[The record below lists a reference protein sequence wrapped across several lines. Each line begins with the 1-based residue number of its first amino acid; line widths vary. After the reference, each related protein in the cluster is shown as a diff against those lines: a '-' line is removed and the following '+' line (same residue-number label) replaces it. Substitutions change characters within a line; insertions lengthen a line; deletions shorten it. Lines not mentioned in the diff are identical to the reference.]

1 MASPS
6 PNLLPPPPSPSFPP
20 FEDIVHS
27 ESALLKHVSRNYA
40 HTSFETFTAEGYVDF
55 AYTVENMRWAA
66 FAQGD
71 IEPLPRREM
80 DRLWINIV
88 MEFWVKM
95 AWCWE
100 GDVEGVVIALLDRE
114 DGKGVEEMW
123 EDRKMDYPEL
133 NTRLCYPMIGH
144 KGIFEDYLDLGI
156 RAVINPEIRCYLEK
170 MEDGTNYDSES
181 ELGEAVYSLDL
192 DGFDPEDDAEGDT
205 EVEEATGLEDDAGI
219 DDAKIDDTEID
230 DGEINHAEI
239 NHADGGA
246 EAEEATE
253 IKENAQI
260 DDAEIDDGTA
270 FLEALDAAIEKAT
283 AEMEA
288 EGMVFEESDEDEN
301 EIKIKEEDEGAE
313 TSIYGIP
320 EAVSNLHL
328 TESGN
333 KDDVDKVVDD
343 IKQEDIK
350 QEKDVKQEKNIKQE
364 KDIKK
369 EEDGTGTITY
379 PIRSAISNLRLT
391 ESVQNI
397 LANTQAT
404 IPAPEIG
411 FTPPNPPSR
420 LGNATLAPDA
430 AIPTSHYAAGPPM
443 DGPSSPGPS
452 ASRAANNLREAVGRL
467 SAEEAGMII
476 VKAVMMQ
483 HPIKKELVDMLPF
496 LANIPSSTVF
506 RGENGFQKLLPN
518 VAPEAMTSPRVQT
531 TGLSGSYKIFH
542 GVSHLIPRNED
553 PAPAPK
559 DIICDTFDMA
569 YEDACK
575 TPGFWEHP
583 MWNGVEVY
591 KMSPLVLAQHYAA
604 HKEAAAFHAKPFV
617 FNPTRV
623 FQAPIAAN
631 VPTPVFQ
638 APTAATIPAPVFQ
651 AQTRCYNPANPFH
664 ARRAVHYPGL
674 LFQAQTG
681 THYPAPSFHGAN
693 YPTPN
698 TAPLSQADFY
708 AANYP
713 TPYGPLGFQV
723 PPPVSR
729 FATNPAPGFQ
739 APPPV
744 SRFASNPAPPFQ
756 APPPVS
762 RFSDPN
768 HIHLNY
774 LATPPAPPIFINLT
788 AADFKDLYSPPPNLT
803 AAYFEKMDKYGMHDY
818 LPMPRKRQDPKMRQD
833 PKIKIEEDEEEEDFK
848 MANERCY
855 SDSVLARKRARDV
868 EEGDEEVGVE
878 RPRKFSG

>member
-40 HTSFETFTAEGYVDF
+40 HTSFETFTTEGYVDF

-80 DRLWINIV
+80 DRLWINTV

-100 GDVEGVVIALLDRE
+100 GDVEGIVIALLDRE

-133 NTRLCYPMIGH
+133 DTRLCYPMIGH
-144 KGIFEDYLDLGI
+144 KGTFEDYLDLGI

-205 EVEEATGLEDDAGI
+205 EVEEAT
-219 DDAKIDDTEID
+219 
-230 DGEINHAEI
+230 
-239 NHADGGA
+239 
-246 EAEEATE
+246 E

-270 FLEALDAAIEKAT
+270 FLEALDATIEKAT
-283 AEMEA
+283 TEMEA
-288 EGMVFEESDEDEN
+288 EGMGKGDLGSGFGMAGADFYVIVFEESDEDEN

-320 EAVSNLHL
+320 EAVSNTVSNLHL

-333 KDDVDKVVDD
+333 KDDADKEVDD
-343 IKQEDIK
+343 IKQEDI
-350 QEKDVKQEKNIKQE
+350 KQEKNIKQE

-397 LANTQAT
+397 PANTQAT
-404 IPAPEIG
+404 ILAPEIG

-420 LGNATLAPDA
+420 LGNATLAPNA

-591 KMSPLVLAQHYAA
+591 KMSPLALAQHYAA

-638 APTAATIPAPVFQ
+638 APTAATIPAPAFQ
-651 AQTRCYNPANPFH
+651 AQSRAYNSANPFQ
-664 ARRAVHYPGL
+664 ARRAVHYPGPP
-674 LFQAQTG
+674 FQAQTG
-681 THYPAPSFHGAN
+681 THYPAPTFHGVK
-693 YPTPN
+693 YPPPN
-698 TAPLSQADFY
+698 TAPLSQANFN

-713 TPYGPLGFQV
+713 TPY
-723 PPPVSR
+723 
-729 FATNPAPGFQ
+729 NPPGFQ
-739 APPPV
+739 APPPI

-818 LPMPRKRQDPKMRQD
+818 MPMPRKRQDPKMRRD